1 MSQAVSSGVFVLS
14 GQISATCVQD
24 GAFLVENKYHSDIRE
39 DRFLEE
45 ISIVA
50 HLCVLLVFLFLNWYL
65 SVGVCL
71 FPVPCVCV
79 SGRFCVCVYS
89 FVGISGSQPLAVVLD
104 QYVSLLITI
113 V

>member
-14 GQISATCVQD
+14 GQISVTCVQD

-79 SGRFCVCVYS
+79 SGRFCVYS
-89 FVGISGSQPLAVVLD
+89 FAGISGSQPLAVVLD